1 MRDSTS
7 EKGCKMRKVFVFVFS
22 TLLAGCVTP
31 PQTPGEVRQGVKSGA
46 MMTKIERQEVNRTF
60 KTVFADVKANTDKC
74 LNVTVI
80 GSTPGTYGPVVESV
94 PYYARSRLI
103 GDKVGE
109 TVLQH
114 SKRAT
119 GRMPEGGY
127 FVMVM
132 DTEESGPNKTAVTI
146 YGPSIGFQNIYDT
159 VLAWAKGEKKS
170 CPKFPYDGGGNSF
183 QYHSK

>member
-1 MRDSTS
+1 
-7 EKGCKMRKVFVFVFS
+7 MRKIVGFVFG

-31 PQTPGEVRQGVKSGA
+31 PQTPGEVRDGVMRGA
-46 MMTKIERQEVNRTF
+46 MMTKTERQEVNRSF
-60 KTVFADVKANTDKC
+60 KSVFTDIKSNTDKC

-94 PYYARSRLI
+94 PYHARSRMV
-103 GDKVGE
+103 GDKGGE

-132 DTEESGPNKTAVTI
+132 DTEGIDANRTSVKI
-146 YGPSIGFQNIYDT
+146 YGPSIGFQNIYDA
-159 VLAWAKGEKKS
+159 VLAWAKGEKKA

-183 QYHSK
+183 EYHSK